1 MADKATRS
9 RPVLTEV
16 YRFSGLGCMFAAA
29 VIMFLSAGWLLD
41 RWIGTLPVFTT
52 IGALVGAA
60 LATFSIWRSLQEP
73 DGS

>member
-1 MADKATRS
+1 MADKSTRS

-29 VIMFLSAGWLLD
+29 VIVFLGAGWLLD

-52 IGALVGAA
+52 AGALVGAA
-60 LATFSIWRSLQEP
+60 LATVSIWRRLQEL
-73 DGS
+73 DDS